1 MGRPTKRLLTRDQ
14 IASTALELLDEGG
27 PAGLGMRPLAAR
39 LGVSA
44 PSLYHHVSG
53 MDEVVELVHDL
64 ADSEIDLETL
74 EDEDWRRGVE
84 RFARSYRRVY
94 LDHPHVLAVVA
105 RKPLLATNALRTY
118 DSLAAALA
126 RAGLPAADTMRTM
139 AELDYLVLGSSFD
152 DFVGGF
158 PGFPASYA
166 REFPHLAG
174 ALRATRRA
182 TVNEGAFEAS
192 LAALLDQI
200 ATRLATPPK
209 R

>member
-1 MGRPTKRLLTRDQ
+1 MGRPTKPLLTREQ
-14 IASTALELLDEGG
+14 IASTALDLLDEQG

-64 ADSEIDLETL
+64 ADSEIDLEAL
-74 EDEDWRRGVE
+74 EDENWRRGLE

-94 LDHPHVLAVVA
+94 LDHPHVLTLVA
-105 RKPLLATNALRTY
+105 RKPLLAANALRTY
-118 DSLAAALA
+118 DSLATALS
-126 RAGLPAADTMRTM
+126 RAGLPEANTMRTM
-139 AELDYLVLGSSFD
+139 AELDFLVLGSSFD
-152 DFVGGF
+152 DFIGGF
-158 PGFPASYA
+158 RGSPASYA

-182 TVNEGAFEAS
+182 TVNEGAFETS
-192 LAALLDQI
+192 LSALLDQI
-200 ATRLATPPK
+200 AARLATPRK